1 MSFDPLAASVA
12 SRFTTA
18 ALNVRRATVSI
29 NVYLQPSKS
38 EVLNG
43 HLIFTGHAEFAF
55 ANGSSKSEAYKI
67 EIDLARKVLAS
78 VQCSDPLHLALIRGA
93 AEQQITDL
101 LSFK

>member
-1 MSFDPLAASVA
+1 MSFDPLAVRVA

-18 ALNVRRATVSI
+18 ALNVRKATISI
-29 NVYLQPSKS
+29 NVYLEPDKS
-38 EVLNG
+38 EVVNG
-43 HLIFTGHAEFAF
+43 HLVFTGHAEFAF
-55 ANGSSKSEAYKI
+55 AHGSAKSAAYKI
-67 EIDLARKVLAS
+67 EIDLARKVLTS